1 MIRLIIWVAIFI
13 LILSFFGISLKSIVN
28 SPLTHENFMY
38 VWQLIQESWRALVAS
53 VEHLV
58 HS

>member
-13 LILSFFGISLKSIVN
+13 LILSFFGVSLKAVVN

-38 VWQLIQESWRALVAS
+38 VWQLIGESWRALLAS
-53 VEHLV
+53 LQHLV
-58 HS
+58 QH